1 MLYCNFRGCAVST
14 ALNFGLDINLKL
26 SRFSF
31 EKVSIKLLACSL
43 PLLLNPDKSK
53 LSKSVNPITE
63 IEQDAVYN
71 SNIIKDINYTS
82 RDLKGNEYILIAKEG
97 EIDLDNS
104 DIIFLTDVTAYI
116 KLVKNSE
123 LIVITSNYGK
133 YNTINYDT
141 IFSKNVKI
149 DYVDNIITGDY
160 LDFSMLNNL
169 LIISRNV
176 VYKNLENT
184 MKADVLEFDTK
195 TKNTKIYMYDSK
207 KQVVINNLK

>member
-1 MLYCNFRGCAVST
+1 MKKKK
-14 ALNFGLDINLKL
+14 ILKIILIL
-26 SRFSF
+26 SLIIIAWFVYSEYF
-31 EKVSIKLLACSL
+31 KK
-43 PLLLNPDKSK
+43 DKSL
-53 LSKSVNPITE
+53 LSKTVNLSTK
-63 IEQDAVYN
+63 IEEEVVYN

-82 RDLKGNEYILIAKEG
+82 RDLKGNEYILVAKVG

-149 DYVDNIITGDY
+149 DYVDNVITGDY
-160 LDFSMLNNL
+160 LDFSMMKNL
-169 LIISRNV
+169 LIVSRNV
-176 VYKNLENT
+176 VYKNLGNT
-184 MKADVLEFDTK
+184 MKADVIELDTTTKDTK
-195 TKNTKIYMYDSK
+195 IFMYNSDE
-207 KQVVINNLK
+207 QVNVTNIK

>member
-1 MLYCNFRGCAVST
+1 MKKKIF
-14 ALNFGLDINLKL
+14 LKVILIL
-26 SRFSF
+26 SLIIITWFVYSEYF
-31 EKVSIKLLACSL
+31 KE
-43 PLLLNPDKSK
+43 DKSK
-53 LSKSVNPITE
+53 LSKPVNPTTE
-63 IEQDAVYN
+63 IEEEVVYN

-82 RDLKGNEYILIAKEG
+82 RDLKGNEYILVAKEG

-123 LIVITSNYGK
+123 LILITSNYGK

-160 LDFSMLNNL
+160 LDFSMMKNL

-184 MKADVLEFDTK
+184 MKADVIELDTTTKDTK
-195 TKNTKIYMYDSK
+195 IFMYNSD
-207 KQVVINNLK
+207 KQVNVTNIK

>member
-1 MLYCNFRGCAVST
+1 MKKKIF
-14 ALNFGLDINLKL
+14 LKIVLIL
-26 SRFSF
+26 SLIIITWFVYSEYF
-31 EKVSIKLLACSL
+31 KKEKKLLSE
-43 PLLLNPDKSK
+43 P
-53 LSKSVNPITE
+53 VNPTTE
-63 IEQDAVYN
+63 IEEEAVYN

-82 RDLKGNEYILIAKEG
+82 RDLKGNEYILVAKEG

-104 DIIFLTDVTAYI
+104 DIIFLTDVTAYV

-123 LIVITSNYGK
+123 LIVINSDYGK

-160 LDFSMLNNL
+160 LDFSMMKNL
-169 LIISRNV
+169 LIVSRNV

-184 MKADVLEFDTK
+184 MKADVIELDTTSKDTK
-195 TKNTKIYMYDSK
+195 IFMYNSDE
-207 KQVVINNLK
+207 QVNVTNIK

>member
-1 MLYCNFRGCAVST
+1 MKKKIF
-14 ALNFGLDINLKL
+14 LKIIL
-26 SRFSF
+26 TS
-31 EKVSIKLLACSL
+31 SILIATWFIYSEYFKK
-43 PLLLNPDKSK
+43 DKNI
-53 LSKSVNPITE
+53 LSKPANSTSK
-63 IEQDAVYN
+63 IEENEDTVFN

-116 KLVKNSE
+116 KLIKNSE

-160 LDFSMLNNL
+160 LDFSMMKNL

-184 MKADVLEFDTK
+184 MKADVIELDTTTKDTK
-195 TKNTKIYMYDSK
+195 IFMYNSDE
-207 KQVVINNLK
+207 QVNVTNIK

>member
-1 MLYCNFRGCAVST
+1 MKKKIF
-14 ALNFGLDINLKL
+14 LKIVLIL
-26 SRFSF
+26 SLIIITWFVYSKYF
-31 EKVSIKLLACSL
+31 EE
-43 PLLLNPDKSK
+43 DKNK
-53 LSKSVNPITE
+53 LSKPVNPKSE
-63 IEQDAVYN
+63 IEEEVVYN

-160 LDFSMLNNL
+160 LDFSMMKNL
-169 LIISRNV
+169 LIVSRNV

-184 MKADVLEFDTK
+184 MKADVIELDTTTKDTK
-195 TKNTKIYMYDSK
+195 IFMYNSDE
-207 KQVVINNLK
+207 QVNVTNIK